1 MSLVRIQQLLK
12 DMNHDPGP
20 IDGLWGNRTKA
31 ALESLI
37 QWEGKPLRV
46 ASTNS
51 KNDELPW
58 ITEGKK
64 VFGFHEVRNN
74 AELRKWL
81 RSDGK
86 TLGDPKVLPWCGDFT
101 ETAIKNALP
110 TEPFTGRMGENPYW
124 ARNWLEFGRS
134 CPAIYGCIGVFS
146 RGTGGHVG
154 FLVGEDSTDY
164 YVFGGNQSDSVNIVR
179 IDKKRLLGT
188 RWPLTYDVIN
198 ATLPRRNPADVVKSV
213 NEI

>member
-1 MSLVRIQQLLK
+1 MSLIRIQQILK

-20 IDGLWGNRTKA
+20 IDGLWGSRTKA

-37 QWEGKPLRV
+37 QWEGKPV
-46 ASTNS
+46 TVTSNS
-51 KNDELPW
+51 SDDDLPW
-58 ITEGKK
+58 MIEGKK

-74 AELRKWL
+74 SELRKWL
-81 RSDGK
+81 RSDGA
-86 TLGDPKVLPWCGDFT
+86 TLGDPKALPWCGDFT
-101 ETAIKNALP
+101 ETAIKNSLP
-110 TEPFTGRMGENPYW
+110 TEPFTGRMLENPYW
-124 ARNWLEFGRS
+124 ARNWLEFGRAS
-134 CPAIYGCIGVFS
+134 PAIYGCIGVFS

-154 FLVGEDSTDY
+154 FLVGEDATDY

-188 RWPLTYDVIN
+188 RWPLTYNIVNTPLPKRDPKTVI
-198 ATLPRRNPADVVKSV
+198 KSV